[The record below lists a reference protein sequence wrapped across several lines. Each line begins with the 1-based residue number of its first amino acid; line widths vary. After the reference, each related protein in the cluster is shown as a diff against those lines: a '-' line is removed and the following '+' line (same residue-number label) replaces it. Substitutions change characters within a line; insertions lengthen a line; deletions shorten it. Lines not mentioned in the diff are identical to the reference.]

1 MTRKVI
7 AGVLALSLAFAGVSA
22 APAHA
27 GNNKEAGR
35 VLAGALALFVI
46 GQAIQDAKRRKQA
59 PPQASRPQPPRPEVS
74 RNPARWPVQP
84 PARRHT
90 HPSKPKPAPVHIIRP
105 VPRPTPLPDPRP
117 TPKPGWIPFPTP
129 AAQRDLVPGE
139 CAFSLRQ
146 DGKRRDVFGKA
157 CVDETM
163 YRPERLPFVCLDEVN
178 VRYGRAAKVYDARCL
193 REFGFVGSDAQG

>member
-59 PPQASRPQPPRPEVS
+59 PVRRWTSSPRL
-74 RNPARWPVQP
+74 A
-84 PARRHT
+84 
-90 HPSKPKPAPVHIIRP
+90 
-105 VPRPTPLPDPRP
+105 
-117 TPKPGWIPFPTP
+117 
-129 AAQRDLVPGE
+129 
-139 CAFSLRQ
+139 
-146 DGKRRDVFGKA
+146 
-157 CVDETM
+157 
-163 YRPERLPFVCLDEVN
+163 
-178 VRYGRAAKVYDARCL
+178 VRSEAK
-193 REFGFVGSDAQG
+193 